1 MALAAAGGKVPDSR
15 RLRGT
20 GAIALLLGALA
31 TTPAARADVIIPATG
46 FVGLASGGVN
56 AACTDLIVAGTLN
69 FDSGVAIN
77 VRDVIVQPGGVL
89 NGGSGSLTLSRNF
102 TVLAGGQYN
111 AERLSVTYDTT
122 CGPGA
127 PAAPIPTLGSGMLM
141 ALIGALA
148 LLATVLLGG
157 VQRRRGTIKGDG
169 R

>member
-1 MALAAAGGKVPDSR
+1 MAQ
-15 RLRGT
+15 
-20 GAIALLLGALA
+20 
-31 TTPAARADVIIPATG
+31 ADVSIPATG

-56 AACTDLIVAGTLN
+56 AACTDLIVAGTLD

-89 NGGSGSLTLSRNF
+89 NGGFGSLTLSRNF
-102 TVLAGGQYN
+102 TVLPGGVYN
-111 AERLSVTYDTT
+111 AERLSVAYDTT

-141 ALIGALA
+141 ALSGALA
-148 LLATVLLGG
+148 LLATLLPGG
-157 VQRRRGTIKGDG
+157 VRRRRDTIKGVG